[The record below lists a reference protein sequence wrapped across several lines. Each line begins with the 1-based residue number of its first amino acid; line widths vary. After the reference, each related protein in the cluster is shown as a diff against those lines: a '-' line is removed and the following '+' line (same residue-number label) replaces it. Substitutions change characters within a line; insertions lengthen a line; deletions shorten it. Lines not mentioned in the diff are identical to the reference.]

1 MATMKGWQFQASGG
15 PMEKNLSIPA
25 SGIPTPSIKDNEIL
39 VRNLATTMN
48 AIDYKIL
55 ELGFI
60 TRLIFRNPITPGL
73 EVCGTVVRVGSKVT
87 KYKVDDMV
95 YGSLPPATTH
105 GGLAQFVPIAQDL
118 VAKVPEGLKPDDM
131 VSMGMVAMTSY
142 AALQPYIKAGDKVF
156 INGGSGGTG
165 VMAIQIA
172 KNLGAHVTT
181 STSGANIDLVKSL
194 GADTVLNYKK
204 ADIIAQIKDTGA
216 VFDHIVDNVGAPANL
231 YQASSAFLRPEGK
244 FIQVGLG
251 ISFAGIRQAI
261 GNKISSVLAWGKRE
275 WIFVAPPA
283 EMTTTYT
290 QLAAWMKEGKIRA
303 VIDSTFEF
311 EEAQKAYER
320 LKTGRA
326 KGKVVVHIQD
336 Q

>member
-1 MATMKGWQFQASGG
+1 MKGWQFQASGG
-15 PMEKNLSIPA
+15 PMEKNLSMPTT
-25 SGIPTPSIKDNEIL
+25 GIPTPSIKDSEIL

-48 AIDYKIL
+48 AIDYKIS

-60 TRLIFRNPITPGL
+60 TRLVFRNPITPGL
-73 EVCGTVVRVGSKVT
+73 EVCGTVVRVGSKVA

-172 KNLGAHVTT
+172 KALGAHVTT
-181 STSGANIDLVKSL
+181 STSGANIDLVESL

-204 ADIIAQIKDTGA
+204 ADIIAQIKDTGQL
-216 VFDHIVDNVGAPANL
+216 VP
-231 YQASSAFLRPEGK
+231 
-244 FIQVGLG
+244 G
-251 ISFAGIRQAI
+251 IHR
-261 GNKISSVLAWGKRE
+261 ISPSR
-275 WIFVAPPA
+275 
-283 EMTTTYT
+283 
-290 QLAAWMKEGKIRA
+290 
-303 VIDSTFEF
+303 
-311 EEAQKAYER
+311 
-320 LKTGRA
+320 
-326 KGKVVVHIQD
+326 GKVHPSRAGHQLCGHPTGHRKQD
-336 Q
+336 NQCTRMGQEGMDLRRTASRNDNNIYTACGVDEGRQDSGCD